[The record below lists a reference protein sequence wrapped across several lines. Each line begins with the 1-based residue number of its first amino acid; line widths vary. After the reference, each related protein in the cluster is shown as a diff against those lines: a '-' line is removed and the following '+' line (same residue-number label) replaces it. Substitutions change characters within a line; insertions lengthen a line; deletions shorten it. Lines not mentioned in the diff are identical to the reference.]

1 MNNELRPKFLMGQ
14 PSGIF
19 GNNRFKLLAHNIRAI
34 RPATPF
40 LGSGFSRRGEAEGVH
55 TCACFDGSPSNII
68 LSVACRRDDDALYA
82 NCTLE
87 AELALLKQLP
97 EPSNVIRKKVSVAKV

>member
-1 MNNELRPKFLMGQ
+1 MY
-14 PSGIF
+14 
-19 GNNRFKLLAHNIRAI
+19 
-34 RPATPF
+34 
-40 LGSGFSRRGEAEGVH
+40 

-68 LSVACRRDDDALYA
+68 LSVVCRRDDDALYA

-87 AELALLKQLP
+87 VEPTLLKQLP

>member
-1 MNNELRPKFLMGQ
+1 MGNRQ
-14 PSGIF
+14 NSGWVNPVVYSATTVSSYWPI
-19 GNNRFKLLAHNIRAI
+19 NIRAI
-34 RPATPF
+34 RPVTPF

-87 AELALLKQLP
+87 VEPTLLKQLP
-97 EPSNVIRKKVSVAKV
+97 EPSNVIRKKVIVANV